1 MAESE
6 GTPVHGGGNGGG
18 GRQQTP
24 QWVTA
29 KFVLRL
35 ILIVASVAAVI
46 VSLVWLEAP
55 NEGGSDI
62 LTLLSPYYALPYP
75 VFSIV
80 WESIEMTILFV
91 RHSKS
96 RGMQPVAHLVC
107 ELILWMAGVCVGI
120 VWIAITAEYQGD
132 SYFESGNSSI
142 PVDVFNKWADVIYFW
157 GSIALFMA
165 YVHPS
170 PGTDSQTDTDA
181 NDAPCRALQFVL
193 FVLAC
198 IEVDRKRRNLE
209 RQVNHIL
216 QIMEDRGQKPE
227 DVLASL
233 VPPSYDSTKP
243 TWPVE
248 MAAMNTDPVEMDVA
262 ERPVEVVGDLG
273 ARELPVPGEEV
284 GGNQKYV
291 FRA

>member
-35 ILIVASVAAVI
+35 VLIVASVAAVI

-75 VFSIV
+75 VLSIV
-80 WESIEMTILFV
+80 WESIEIIILFV
-91 RHSKS
+91 RRSKS

-107 ELILWMAGVCVGI
+107 ELILWMAGVCIGI
-120 VWIAITAEYQGD
+120 VWIAITTEYQGD
-132 SYFESGNSSI
+132 GWFESGNSSI
-142 PVDVFNKWADVIYFW
+142 PVDVFNKWSDVIYFW

-165 YVHPS
+165 
-170 PGTDSQTDTDA
+170 T
-181 NDAPCRALQFVL
+181 LQFVL

-233 VPPSYDSTKP
+233 VPPAYDSTKP

-262 ERPVEVVGDLG
+262 ERPVEMVGDLG
-273 ARELPVPGEEV
+273 ARELPVPGEEI

-291 FRA
+291 LRV